1 MAEEEVVAP
10 SASPLPSNCKRK
22 FEDLDSEPTES
33 NAKSNPDDNNV
44 DAAVP
49 DDGDNKRPRLD
60 NDLGGAVS
68 QACGRNRVDLES
80 AVLKDGEPAEPKND
94 SKTSANE
101 QGSGEVAEP
110 AESQDVPSEGQEVP
124 AEDAHEKVEK
134 PPEEPAK
141 DSAEQDLPP
150 GIRNHI

>member
-60 NDLGGAVS
+60 NDLAR
-68 QACGRNRVDLES
+68 AN
-80 AVLKDGEPAEPKND
+80 
-94 SKTSANE
+94 ANE
-101 QGSGEVAEP
+101 
-110 AESQDVPSEGQEVP
+110 
-124 AEDAHEKVEK
+124 H
-134 PPEEPAK
+134 
-141 DSAEQDLPP
+141 
-150 GIRNHI
+150 